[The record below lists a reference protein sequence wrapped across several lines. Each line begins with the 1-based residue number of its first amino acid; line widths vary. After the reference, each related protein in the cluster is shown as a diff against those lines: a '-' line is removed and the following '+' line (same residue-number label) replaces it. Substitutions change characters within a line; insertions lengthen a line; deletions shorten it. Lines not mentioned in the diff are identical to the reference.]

1 MISTYLGFIG
11 EAFAVALS
19 PQGLLCLVLSTFVGL
34 IFGMLPGLTS
44 TMAVALLTGLTYN
57 FDGSLAILS
66 LLAIYIGAIS
76 GGNQSAILLNI
87 PGTPASA
94 ATAMDGYPL
103 ALKGRAGHA
112 IFCATG
118 ASFFG
123 TVISIICVA
132 FFTQ

>member
-1 MISTYLGFIG
+1 MDALRYIG
-11 EAFAVALS
+11 EAFSIALTPS
-19 PQGLLCLVLSTFVGL
+19 GILALVLSVFTGL

-57 FDGSLAILS
+57 FSGPLAILS

-94 ATAMDGYPL
+94 ATAMEG
-103 ALKGRAGHA
+103 
-112 IFCATG
+112 
-118 ASFFG
+118 
-123 TVISIICVA
+123 
-132 FFTQ
+132 